1 MDHWLLSD
9 ILECSVCLEQLGS
22 TSKVLPCQ
30 HTFCRRCLA
39 DIVETHKELRCP
51 ECRVLVEVP
60 VDELPPNIL
69 LMRILESMKSAPR
82 ATLNQS
88 VKPSHI
94 LPHPSQPPGRP
105 DPVVE
110 GPPLTQ
116 APPPPTLQSYSVA
129 NTTTSSASSTG
140 LSASLETSLFS
151 SSRLTGLAGGGEGEG
166 HGNVYGGNIN
176 IGTSGVTGTLG
187 REGNGSQGVTLSS
200 GPSHLGLGLTSSSS
214 SASTVHPPTS
224 LLTGNQHRQTTPQP
238 CAKALYNYD
247 RKEARDLSFKK
258 GEIINLRKK
267 IDANWFQG
275 ELNGQIGFFPASYVQ
290 IITPLPSH
298 IPQCKAL
305 YDFKMTNDEERDC
318 LTFNKG
324 EIITVLRRVDENWAE
339 GKLNSRIG
347 IFPLSF
353 VDLNSAAKALMK
365 LSLNAQQGPSRVA
378 PPTPT
383 SLEGE
388 PPSPLILSEGGGSG
402 LPSAQ
407 AAPAPHTESTS
418 SSSSSAVTSP
428 DPSLPS
434 PTSNHASSPN
444 IGLSPS
450 PSQAPPTAV
459 APLLRGPNTRH
470 QREKRHSF
478 TAVHT
483 HNPSPPRSPASPHRH
498 SLEIVSPTEEGTNRT
513 NSLGPSG
520 LGAGGPG
527 PGTTDAE
534 VSQEA
539 SPNED
544 QTTKTESIGSPR
556 LRSST
561 VSSNQVSVSSSTPQV
576 TATTFYVALYSYQGR
591 KADELELR
599 KGYIYTV
606 TEKCQDGWFK
616 GRCITTDRAGV
627 FPGNYVQVAKP
638 QMIAAYLARRN
649 ARGLSH
655 SRNNSNGGGSQGS
668 SSSSTTGSNS
678 TSSGV
683 MTFTRP
689 RPNLS
694 GRGTEGRHTEG
705 SRGENTSLLDTP
717 VLLTAPTLSPT
728 HSSSPQAGS
737 LSPGAAAGGSG
748 SSSPPSSLP
757 PELPPRSV
765 SSSIDGS
772 GHHSSSQTSSWH
784 ASSPTPGFS
793 NHRTSSG
800 ISNAVS
806 PPPNVALGDVGT
818 ITTPGSSTLPNKLDK
833 KTSKERCGTGGGISL
848 MRKFTGSGKRKSKS
862 PPPSYSM
869 DNPVFEDSTVSSNV
883 HTRAGSNPDT
893 SGVGITHPPPLS
905 STPPASIQTTGDT
918 SNDTPRRTKQ
928 PAPLVR
934 ERFRCIVPY
943 PPNSEYELELQLG
956 DIIYV
961 HKKREDGWYK
971 GTLQRTGKTGLFPAS
986 FVESC

>member
-22 TSKVLPCQ
+22 SSKVLPCQ

-60 VDELPPNIL
+60 VDGLPPNIL

-82 ATLNQS
+82 AALNQS
-88 VKPSHI
+88 AKPSHI

-105 DPVVE
+105 DPIIE

-116 APPPPTLQSYSVA
+116 APPPPILQSYSVA

-140 LSASLETSLFS
+140 PSASLETNLFS
-151 SSRLTGLAGGGEGEG
+151 STRLTGLAGGGDGEG
-166 HGNVYGGNIN
+166 VGSLYGGNIN

-187 REGNGSQGVTLSS
+187 REGNGSQGVGVSS
-200 GPSHLGLGLTSSSS
+200 GPSHLGLGLITSSSL
-214 SASTVHPPTS
+214 ASTTHPPTS
-224 LLTGNQHRQTTPQP
+224 LLSGNQHRQTTPQP
-238 CAKALYNYD
+238 CAKALYNYE

-258 GEIINLRKK
+258 GDVINLRKK
-267 IDANWFQG
+267 IDVNWFQG
-275 ELNGQIGFFPASYVQ
+275 ELNGHVGFFPASYVQ
-290 IITPLPSH
+290 VITPLPSH

-365 LSLNAQQGPSRVA
+365 LSL
-378 PPTPT
+378 
-383 SLEGE
+383 
-388 PPSPLILSEGGGSG
+388 
-402 LPSAQ
+402 
-407 AAPAPHTESTS
+407 
-418 SSSSSAVTSP
+418 
-428 DPSLPS
+428 
-434 PTSNHASSPN
+434 
-444 IGLSPS
+444 
-450 PSQAPPTAV
+450 
-459 APLLRGPNTRH
+459 
-470 QREKRHSF
+470 K
-478 TAVHT
+478 
-483 HNPSPPRSPASPHRH
+483 H
-498 SLEIVSPTEEGTNRT
+498 SLEIVSPTEDGTNRN

-527 PGTTDAE
+527 PADAE
-534 VSQEA
+534 VNQEA
-539 SPNED
+539 SSNED
-544 QTTKTESIGSPR
+544 QSTKSESVGSPR

-561 VSSNQVSVSSSTPQV
+561 LSNKVTVSSSTPQV

-616 GRCITTDRAGV
+616 GRCITTDKAGV

-655 SRNNSNGGGSQGS
+655 SRNNSNGGGSQGNS
-668 SSSSTTGSNS
+668 NTTGSGS

-689 RPNLS
+689 RPSLS
-694 GRGTEGRHTEG
+694 GRGTEGRHTDG

-765 SSSIDGS
+765 SSSIEGS
-772 GHHSSSQTSSWH
+772 GHHSSGQISSWH
-784 ASSPTPGFS
+784 ASSPNPSSFT
-793 NHRTSSG
+793 NHRNTSG

-806 PPPNVALGDVGT
+806 PPPNVALGEVGT
-818 ITTPGSSTLPNKLDK
+818 TQGSSTLPNKLDK
-833 KTSKERCGTGGGISL
+833 KTSKERCGTSGGISL

-883 HTRAGSNPDT
+883 HTRSGSCPGTLVGEGTGGVLVTSLGFSPKSQLRAEGGSCRVRSRDRPSLILSSLMFRGRAGSNPDT
-893 SGVGITHPPPLS
+893 SGVGVNHPSTLS
-905 STPPASIQTTGDT
+905 STPPTSIHTTGDT

>member
-365 LSLNAQQGPSRVA
+365 LSL
-378 PPTPT
+378 
-383 SLEGE
+383 
-388 PPSPLILSEGGGSG
+388 
-402 LPSAQ
+402 
-407 AAPAPHTESTS
+407 
-418 SSSSSAVTSP
+418 
-428 DPSLPS
+428 
-434 PTSNHASSPN
+434 
-444 IGLSPS
+444 
-450 PSQAPPTAV
+450 
-459 APLLRGPNTRH
+459 
-470 QREKRHSF
+470 K
-478 TAVHT
+478 
-483 HNPSPPRSPASPHRH
+483 H

-705 SRGENTSLLDTP
+705 SRG
-717 VLLTAPTLSPT
+717 
-728 HSSSPQAGS
+728 
-737 LSPGAAAGGSG
+737 GSG

-883 HTRAGSNPDT
+883 HTRSGSCPGTLVGEGTGGVLVTSLGFSPNSQLRAEGGSCRIRSRDRPSLILSSLMFRGRAGSNPDT

>member
-365 LSLNAQQGPSRVA
+365 LSL
-378 PPTPT
+378 
-383 SLEGE
+383 
-388 PPSPLILSEGGGSG
+388 
-402 LPSAQ
+402 
-407 AAPAPHTESTS
+407 
-418 SSSSSAVTSP
+418 
-428 DPSLPS
+428 
-434 PTSNHASSPN
+434 
-444 IGLSPS
+444 
-450 PSQAPPTAV
+450 
-459 APLLRGPNTRH
+459 
-470 QREKRHSF
+470 K
-478 TAVHT
+478 
-483 HNPSPPRSPASPHRH
+483 H

-705 SRGENTSLLDTP
+705 SR
-717 VLLTAPTLSPT
+717 
-728 HSSSPQAGS
+728 
-737 LSPGAAAGGSG
+737 GGSG